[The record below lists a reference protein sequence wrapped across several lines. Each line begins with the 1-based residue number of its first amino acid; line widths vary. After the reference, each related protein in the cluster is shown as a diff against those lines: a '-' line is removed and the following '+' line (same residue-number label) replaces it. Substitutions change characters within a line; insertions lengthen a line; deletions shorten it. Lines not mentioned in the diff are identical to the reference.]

1 MVQIGNYHIGK
12 AETVKPPKLDSGE
25 VFLLWEQ
32 LISRYDVIEITQI
45 FQNFAHDPDF
55 KLLLKKG
62 LEETLE
68 KQVGDLEKEMNTFQL
83 PLPPR
88 PPKSVRVKAN
98 QGALDDRFMFRQ
110 VFSGMQSFLDNHMR
124 SIRSTTTNDSLRHLF
139 ITFVKEELDVFD
151 AMCKFGKIKGWLE
164 APPMSTMV
172 Q

>member
-25 VFLLWEQ
+25 LFLLWEQ
-32 LISRYDVIEITQI
+32 LISRYDIIEITQI

-62 LEETLE
+62 LGATLE
-68 KQVGDLEKEMNTFQL
+68 KQVDDLEKEMNTFQL
-83 PLPPR
+83 PLPSR

-98 QGALDDRFMFRQ
+98 QGVLDDRLMFRQ
-110 VFSGMQSFLDNHMR
+110 VFSGMQSFLDNHIR
-124 SIRSTTTNDSLRHLF
+124 SIRSTITNDSLRHLF
-139 ITFVKEELDVFD
+139 ITFIKEELDAFD
-151 AMCKFGKIKGWLE
+151 VMCKFGKIKGWLE
-164 APPMSTMV
+164 APPTGTMV